1 MGGGRQGT
9 LGVWQVGLWKD
20 IFESRA
26 SSLSIASIE
35 EGETGADNDPE
46 VETSVWWRGSWK
58 HLQGA
63 GAKQKHLYFI
73 LNIMESHGRVIS
85 RGLK

>member
-1 MGGGRQGT
+1 MEDGSQGT
-9 LGVWQVGLWKD
+9 LGVWRVGLWKD
-20 IFESRA
+20 FFESRA

-35 EGETGADNDPE
+35 GGETGADNDPE
-46 VETSVWWRGSWK
+46 VETSVWWRGSWN

-63 GAKQKHLYFI
+63 GAKQKNLYFI

-85 RGLK
+85 RGLT